1 MARFAD
7 QRIVVTGAAGTI
19 GGAIASAFRDEGARI
34 VALDKMLP
42 RTDDALCLA
51 VDVADRAALTAV
63 ADTVLDGGAVDVLV
77 NCHGVQVRSDA
88 MGATDEAFQTIFEV
102 NVAGAWRTAQLFG
115 PSLRERHGAIVNV
128 TSINGVVAARTG
140 ALYGASKAALNHLT
154 KVLALELA
162 PEVRVNA
169 VAPTVVR
176 SAMTEDVFAR
186 DGYEES
192 KKAAIP
198 LERIALPEDV
208 AGPVLF
214 LASAD
219 AGMIT
224 GHVLPIDGG
233 LSLS

>member
-1 MARFAD
+1 M
-7 QRIVVTGAAGTI
+7 
-19 GGAIASAFRDEGARI
+19 
-34 VALDKMLP
+34 
-42 RTDDALCLA
+42 
-51 VDVADRAALTAV
+51 
-63 ADTVLDGGAVDVLV
+63 
-77 NCHGVQVRSDA
+77 
-88 MGATDEAFQTIFEV
+88 
-102 NVAGAWRTAQLFG
+102 
-115 PSLRERHGAIVNV
+115 